1 MRLYWV
7 GIVVAAL
14 SVIPT
19 ISEVV
24 YVASSS
30 ASAQI
35 FSIGPRYVVVGS
47 TQYPILVLPYY
58 LGTIIAAAGAAFDWL
73 FEAKL
78 RIRPKGGAVALSL
91 LAVALALPLP
101 LIFYEN
107 NLNIIIISNILRYIS
122 PLLYLSSIILGVVE
136 HYIYISKRSI
146 VVADLESVVEKTQKV

>member
-7 GIVVAAL
+7 GIAVAAL
-14 SVIPT
+14 SALPT

-24 YVASSS
+24 YVAGSI
-30 ASAQI
+30 ASAPI
-35 FSIGPRYVVVGS
+35 FSVGSHYIVVGS

-58 LGTIIAAAGAAFDWL
+58 LGTIIAAVATAFGWL

-78 RIRPKGGAVALSL
+78 RVRPKGGAVALSL

-122 PLLYLSSIILGVVE
+122 PLLYLLSIILGLIE
-136 HYIYISKRSI
+136 HYIYINRKSI
-146 VVADLESVVEKTQKV
+146 VIADLESVAEKTQKV